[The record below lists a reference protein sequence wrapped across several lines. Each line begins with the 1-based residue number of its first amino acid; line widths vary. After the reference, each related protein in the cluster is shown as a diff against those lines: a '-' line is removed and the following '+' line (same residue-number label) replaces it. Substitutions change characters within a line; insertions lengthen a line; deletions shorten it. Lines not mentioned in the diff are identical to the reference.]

1 MVIWMAKSKTK
12 TTETTA
18 PKIDATRIDRNFFED
33 LIKDTNFNLADD
45 GSLMNSRKKVTTP
58 LYVINCVYGGGL
70 PLSIIS
76 RISGHPGSGKSTFS
90 YQTMANYQ
98 NEFPDG
104 VPVIYDMEASM
115 DNSRLKVLG
124 VDTSK
129 VLRLPATSLE
139 MAFEQMFKMLEK
151 LKDLYESNPN
161 ISTFQIYDTI
171 SSGGTETQH
180 EQISSGGQGFG
191 AGPMM
196 QSNRIIKQNLMNIP
210 PYIEKLPVFL
220 GLLEQVFT
228 QINQYGGASYSAGK
242 NFGLEHACHF
252 HIEFGQPKDEYDKRS
267 FLVGTTSN
275 VTLKKSKLSPKLI
288 NIPCYIDVTKGGKI
302 DEIESFARYISSDG
316 IGIVKAT
323 SWWTLADTINEMSK
337 IYPSIESDIQVA
349 ELTKSYRRN
358 EFIDL
363 MRENKDLVNLLQVRF
378 IDIIDDVYPGQ
389 EIINSD
395 YRKELIKNCKY
406 FNNLEISE

>member
-1 MVIWMAKSKTK
+1 MAKKSTK
-12 TTETTA
+12 STEEE
-18 PKIDATRIDRNFFED
+18 KITLDNIKIDRNFIED
-33 LIKDTNFNLADD
+33 LIKDTNFVMADE

-58 LYVINCVYGGGL
+58 LYVINCIYGGGL

-98 NEFPDG
+98 KEFPDG
-104 VPVIYDMEASM
+104 ISVIYDMEASM
-115 DNSRLKVLG
+115 DNSRLQVLG

-139 MAFEQMFKMLEK
+139 MAFEQMFKMLGK
-151 LKDLYESNPN
+151 LKDLYDKNPN

-180 EQISSGGQGFG
+180 EQIESGGNAFG

-228 QINQYGGASYSAGK
+228 QINQYGGASYGAGK
-242 NFGLEHACHF
+242 NFGLEHACHA
-252 HIEFGQPKDEYDKRS
+252 HIEFGKPKDEYDKRS
-267 FLVGTTSN
+267 FLIGTTSN
-275 VTLKKSKLSPKLI
+275 VTLKKSKLSPKFI
-288 NIPCYIDVTKGGKI
+288 DIPCYIDVTQGGKI
-302 DEIESFARYISSDG
+302 DEIESFLRYISTDS
-316 IGIVKAT
+316 IGIIKAS
-323 SWWTLADTINEMSK
+323 SWWTLTDTLDELSK
-337 IYPSIESDIQVA
+337 KYPSIESSIKIA
-349 ELTKSYRRN
+349 ELTKSYRKT
-358 EFIDL
+358 EFVDMIKENTDL
-363 MRENKDLVNLLQVRF
+363 INLLQVRL
-378 IDIIDDVYPGQ
+378 IDIINSIYPGQ
-389 EIINSD
+389 EIINNE
-395 YRKELIKNCKY
+395 YRLKLMNECKY
-406 FNNLEISE
+406 FDNLEV